1 MQLYIVR
8 KLILN
13 NYKGPGFCK
22 WQATGGCKWDGKR
35 EFNNDKS
42 CDQVISDGMSG
53 SCACSDGSVKM
64 KKGCHAVQHK
74 TCNDACKGT
83 SFDYTGIFLIRMIK
97 YVAYQ

>member
-1 MQLYIVR
+1 MQLYIVS

-83 SFDYTGIFLIRMIK
+83 SFDYTGIFLIRMIAEN
-97 YVAYQ
+97 YM